1 MVPFNWG
8 AWMIQGVRM
17 KASGCLGRGNRV
29 IGNEKARMEIQNF
42 LKALDSYSESFARN
56 PRVSF
61 VQHRSG
67 LMTVRRRGSGRAKQR
82 GAKAQND

>member
-1 MVPFNWG
+1 
-8 AWMIQGVRM
+8 MIQGVRM
-17 KASGCLGRGNRV
+17 KGSGYSGKGDRV
-29 IGNEKARMEIQNF
+29 IGNEKARIEIQNF

-67 LMTVRRRGSGRAKQR
+67 LMTVRRSGSGRAKQH
-82 GAKAQND
+82 GAKAHQD